1 MNVRNVKPF
10 LLSALLVCG
19 ALVRAATIDVQAVTA
34 AEPGKRAAICP
45 ASLTKYKAAL
55 LSCPF
60 GAFADAGKQS
70 VQLSAAAPKTQA
82 SVGAFNLDFTFK
94 GANKIEVV
102 VKEGN
107 KVILAPFAIVFAK
120 DKPRQLELTG
130 ATATT
135 LVFLSLE
142 KE

>member
-1 MNVRNVKPF
+1 MKLRTVKLF
-10 LLSALLVCG
+10 LATAMLASA
-19 ALVRAATIDVQAVTA
+19 AARACTIEVQAVSAT
-34 AEPGKRAAICP
+34 EPGKRAASCP
-45 ASLTKYKAAL
+45 PTLIRHKAAL
-55 LSCPF
+55 MSTAF

-70 VQLSAAAPKTQA
+70 VQLSAVSARTQA

-94 GANKIEVV
+94 GANKVEVV

-107 KVILAPFAIVFAK
+107 KVVLAPFAIVFAK

-130 ATATT
+130 AASTT
-135 LVFLSLE
+135 LVFLTLE